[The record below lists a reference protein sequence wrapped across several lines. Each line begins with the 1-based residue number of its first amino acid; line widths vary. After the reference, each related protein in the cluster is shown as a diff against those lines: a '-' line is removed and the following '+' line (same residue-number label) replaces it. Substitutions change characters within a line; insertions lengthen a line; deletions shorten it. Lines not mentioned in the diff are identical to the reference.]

1 MFPVRDDNPQ
11 IMVPYVTYGI
21 VLVNVLVWVFVQG
34 LGNQASLAASVCSYG
49 LIPAELLYPD
59 GASLAAQG
67 FCPPGESRGWLT
79 AITSMFMH
87 GGVGHLAGNMLY
99 LWICGDN
106 VEDRMGHFRYL
117 LFYLICGIL
126 SGLSYVF
133 STLFFGQSKPAES
146 NETKDGRSKNRRVE
160 FKIQKL

>member
-59 GASLAAQG
+59 GAALAAQG
-67 FCPPGESRGWLT
+67 HCPPGESRGWLT

-87 GGVGHLAGNMLY
+87 GGWLHIIGNMWF
-99 LWICGDN
+99 LWIFGNN
-106 VEDRMGHFRYL
+106 VEDAMGHLRFAI
-117 LFYLICGIL
+117 FYLL
-126 SGLSYVF
+126 SGLAAAAAQVAFDPDSAIPMVGA
-133 STLFFGQSKPAES
+133 SCAIGGWMGA
-146 NETKDGRSKNRRVE
+146 
-160 FKIQKL
+160 